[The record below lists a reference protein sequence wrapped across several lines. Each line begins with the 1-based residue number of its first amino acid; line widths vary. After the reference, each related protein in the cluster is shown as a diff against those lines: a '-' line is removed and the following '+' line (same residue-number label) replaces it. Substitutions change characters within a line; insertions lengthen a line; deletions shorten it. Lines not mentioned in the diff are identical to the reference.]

1 MRNRFAMVA
10 VLATMTAV
18 SFGQIYEWTFDR
30 AVNGSSGISDTAGK
44 LLNATGSF
52 NTITNQFSWYG
63 TYEAKSGV
71 LPNGFW
77 LAVSPGPNPKGHSA
91 ELAIIYVDG
100 SKATPDAYVYGY
112 NGLNNGSS
120 FYDGSNASGTQAPD
134 KILSSKNTPGAF
146 MDIKVQN
153 NANGTRTLGLTMDA
167 TSIQNHIPVYGT
179 NQQKQDYTGVA
190 FGPKLGLWWH
200 PVSGLKTSTSNGWLT
215 KFDRTKEGYFDGHD
229 KPTNPVP
236 EPASM
241 IALGLGV
248 AAMLRRRA
256 R

>member
-1 MRNRFAMVA
+1 MNRLAVVA
-10 VLATMTAV
+10 AVATMTAV

-30 AVNGSSGISDTAGK
+30 AVNGSSGINDAAGK

-63 TYEAKSGV
+63 TYQAKDGV

-77 LAVSPGPNPKGHSA
+77 LAVSPGPNPKGHPA
-91 ELAIIYVDG
+91 ELAIIYLDG
-100 SKATPDAYVYGY
+100 SNSTPNAYVYGY
-112 NGLNNGSS
+112 NGKNDASS

-146 MDIKVQN
+146 LDIKVQDN
-153 NANGTRTLGLTMDA
+153 GNGTRTLGLTMDA
-167 TSIQNHIPVYGT
+167 SAVQSHVPLYGT
-179 NQQKQDYTGVA
+179 TQQKQDYTGVA
-190 FGPKLGLWWH
+190 FGPKVGLWWH

-215 KFDRTKEGYFDGHD
+215 KFDRKKEGYFDAND

-236 EPASM
+236 EPATI
-241 IALGLGV
+241 IALSVG
-248 AAMLRRRA
+248 AAALLRRRG